1 MKHVAAR
8 SVRPYDDR
16 QDGSQFELMLRKRTQ
31 HDRIIL
37 EMPKIDQEKRGLKK
51 EPKERRILC
60 PKYHQPKHA
69 LSQETNSEWCGTCV
83 RRERSECQTRVKS
96 HAAGT

>member
-16 QDGSQFELMLRKRTQ
+16 QKGSQFEPMPRKRTQ

-37 EMPKIDQEKRGLKK
+37 KMPKVDQEKRGLKK
-51 EPKERRILC
+51 ERKERRILC
-60 PKYHQPKHA
+60 PKYRQSKHA
-69 LSQETNSEWCGTCV
+69 LSKEGIVKGTV
-83 RRERSECQTRVKS
+83 PVSAASGQNARR
-96 HAAGT
+96 A

>member
-8 SVRPYDDR
+8 RVKPYGSR
-16 QDGSQFELMLRKRTQ
+16 QDGRQFGPMSRKRTQ

-37 EMPKIDQEKRGLKK
+37 KMPKVDQEKRRLKK
-51 EPKERRILC
+51 ERKERRVLY
-60 PKYHQPKHA
+60 PKYCQSNHA
-69 LSQETNSEWCGTCV
+69 RSQGSSEGRGTCV

>member
-16 QDGSQFELMLRKRTQ
+16 QDGSQFEPTPRKRTQ

-37 EMPKIDQEKRGLKK
+37 KMPKVDQEKRGLKK
-51 EPKERRILC
+51 ERKERRILF
-60 PKYHQPKHA
+60 PKYRQSKHD
-69 LSQETNSEWCGTCV
+69 LSQEKNSEWCGTCV